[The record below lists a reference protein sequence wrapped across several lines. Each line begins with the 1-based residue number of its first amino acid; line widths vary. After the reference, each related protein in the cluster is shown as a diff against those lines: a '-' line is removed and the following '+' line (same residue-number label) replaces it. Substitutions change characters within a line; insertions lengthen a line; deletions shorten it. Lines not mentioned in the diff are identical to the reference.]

1 MPRTTGE
8 IAPEGG
14 VQSVVLA
21 LRVLETLARAAEP
34 VGVGERAGHE
44 ALAHGHVGADRVATC
59 RVGAVLG
66 QAAHTR

>member
-21 LRVLETLARAAEP
+21 LRVLETLARA
-34 VGVGERAGHE
+34 ERSHAGRFQKGLDSME
-44 ALAHGHVGADRVATC
+44 RPPGRAPGASE
-59 RVGAVLG
+59 
-66 QAAHTR
+66 